1 MKRFLLGAALLAG
14 AVLPASATSI
24 TGTLDVY
31 PYARWNY
38 PNSTITSWYGN
49 TLATTGTGSFA
60 PFVTG
65 SNLVLQDPNTTFPF
79 SQLGH
84 SPTNQPL
91 FALYHHPNPIA
102 WLNVSTIVDK
112 GEFFWGTPT
121 HQWTGTGVMSLV
133 GYDPTPGAFTM
144 TIQHGLFGYTHVDVG
159 ELDSRS
165 AVAGARSDRRSRS
178 ARSGFSRW
186 QSAHLGVAAPPSA
199 PRKMTM
205 RCKLRAN
212 R

>member
-144 TIQHGLFGYTHVDVG
+144 TIQHGLFGYTDTWMSVSWTADPPVPGPIVG
-159 ELDSRS
+159 
-165 AVAGARSDRRSRS
+165 AGLPGLVLAAGSLLTLAWRRR
-178 ARSGFSRW
+178 
-186 QSAHLGVAAPPSA
+186 
-199 PRKMTM
+199 
-205 RCKLRAN
+205 RALQGK
-212 R
+212 